1 MRHILPG
8 ELQGDVQLRP
18 LYPQGGVVKAHSP
31 VCRGAIAVV
40 ALVAKERIILQH
52 NESMRKAAR
61 NKKLPAVLRTE
72 FYRHVLPVCPGPFAQ
87 IHDHI
92 PHGASCHAHKLGL
105 RMRSGLPMK
114 ATDDASGRKAFVVL
128 HKRGVNAGGAVALKA
143 VHFAKPAAAVAE
155 PVRLDYLD
163 AFYFSTDDFHVYSRI
178 IPFQTHFVFLADAPS
193 GDYPLFFQNQKSRI
207 SAMHLLELLFAV
219 PIAAIGLAAAIHA
232 TAYIH
237 GEERKHAPRFW
248 GFFVST
254 LLSMAAV
261 ILAGGLFE
269 VWSLGFLVAWE
280 AMALSSAGLVA
291 FDSTKKSVR
300 KATWI
305 YLLACHAGV
314 AALLL
319 AFKATDAWSLAFFL
333 AVIGFGLKIGF
344 PPFHSWLP
352 EAHPAAPAPASA
364 VMSGAMIPLGFYG
377 LLKFLFGTAGAEI
390 LTAGWTFLVLG
401 AIGAVGG
408 ILFAM
413 AQSNLKKLLAFSSVE
428 NMGIIA
434 IGIGLGCLSSETK
447 HISALCIGGALV
459 HVLNHAFLKGALF
472 LGAGSILRQT
482 GTLDL
487 DRMGGLMRR
496 MPFTGTLFTLNA
508 IGLAGLPP
516 FNGFIGELAIYIGAF
531 AMIATGNTALV
542 IAGFVA
548 AVALALS
555 GGLAVA
561 AYAKAIGGALLG
573 LPRSREAAEATET
586 PHRMWIAMALLTLLS
601 VAMIP
606 ASICFLHYY
615 ADAYATATLTGAA
628 IAGGAL
634 AALTIA
640 LLLLRRF
647 ACPRGGI
654 VAKSPTWDCGYH
666 APTARMAYTATAIT
680 QPLVDFFRRALR
692 TRKYLIPFKGAP
704 ENPTDAA
711 IATETAD
718 AALASFWRPAF
729 TAAAR
734 LFQRAHL
741 LQNGSLHL
749 YILIVILAVLTLLA
763 FALAS

>member
-1 MRHILPG
+1 MS
-8 ELQGDVQLRP
+8 P
-18 LYPQGGVVKAHSP
+18 L
-31 VCRGAIAVV
+31 
-40 ALVAKERIILQH
+40 EIIF
-52 NESMRKAAR
+52 
-61 NKKLPAVLRTE
+61 T
-72 FYRHVLPVCPGPFAQ
+72 
-87 IHDHI
+87 I
-92 PHGASCHAHKLGL
+92 P
-105 RMRSGLPMK
+105 
-114 ATDDASGRKAFVVL
+114 
-128 HKRGVNAGGAVALKA
+128 
-143 VHFAKPAAAVAE
+143 
-155 PVRLDYLD
+155 
-163 AFYFSTDDFHVYSRI
+163 I
-178 IPFQTHFVFLADAPS
+178 ITV
-193 GDYPLFFQNQKSRI
+193 
-207 SAMHLLELLFAV
+207 
-219 PIAAIGLAAAIHA
+219 GLAAAIHA
-232 TAYIH
+232 TSYIH

-333 AVIGFGLKIGF
+333 TVIGFGLKIGF

-364 VMSGAMIPLGFYG
+364 IMSGAMIPLGFFG
-377 LLKFLFGTAGAEI
+377 LLKFHIINAYHSNYETV
-390 LTAGWTFLVLG
+390 GWTLLILG
-401 AIGAVGG
+401 ALGAVGG
-408 ILFAM
+408 ILFAI
-413 AQSNLKKLLAFSSVE
+413 AQANLKKLLAFSSVE

-434 IGIGLGCLSSETK
+434 IGLGLGFLSIETK

-487 DRMGGLMRR
+487 DKMGGLMRR

-531 AMIATGNTALV
+531 AMITTGNTALV
-542 IAGFVA
+542 IAGFA
-548 AVALALS
+548 AAIALALS

-561 AYAKAIGGALLG
+561 AYAKAIGGAFLG

-586 PHRMWIAMALLTLLS
+586 PRRMWIAMALLTLLS
-601 VAMIP
+601 LAMIP
-606 ASICFLHYY
+606 ASVIFLDHF
-615 ADAYATATLTGAA
+615 ANKYATATLTGAA

-634 AALTIA
+634 VALTIA
-640 LLLLRRF
+640 LLLIRRF

-654 VAKSPTWDCGYH
+654 VTKSPTWDCGYH

-680 QPLVDFFRRALR
+680 QPLVDFFRKLLR

-704 ENPTDAA
+704 ESPTDAA
-711 IATETAD
+711 IATETTD
-718 AALASFWRPAF
+718 IALASFWRPGF

>member
-1 MRHILPG
+1 
-8 ELQGDVQLRP
+8 
-18 LYPQGGVVKAHSP
+18 
-31 VCRGAIAVV
+31 
-40 ALVAKERIILQH
+40 
-52 NESMRKAAR
+52 
-61 NKKLPAVLRTE
+61 
-72 FYRHVLPVCPGPFAQ
+72 
-87 IHDHI
+87 
-92 PHGASCHAHKLGL
+92 
-105 RMRSGLPMK
+105 
-114 ATDDASGRKAFVVL
+114 
-128 HKRGVNAGGAVALKA
+128 
-143 VHFAKPAAAVAE
+143 
-155 PVRLDYLD
+155 
-163 AFYFSTDDFHVYSRI
+163 
-178 IPFQTHFVFLADAPS
+178 
-193 GDYPLFFQNQKSRI
+193 
-207 SAMHLLELLFAV
+207 MHLLELLFAV

>member
-1 MRHILPG
+1 MSPLEIIFTLP
-8 ELQGDVQLRP
+8 
-18 LYPQGGVVKAHSP
+18 
-31 VCRGAIAVV
+31 
-40 ALVAKERIILQH
+40 IIT
-52 NESMRKAAR
+52 
-61 NKKLPAVLRTE
+61 V
-72 FYRHVLPVCPGPFAQ
+72 
-87 IHDHI
+87 
-92 PHGASCHAHKLGL
+92 
-105 RMRSGLPMK
+105 
-114 ATDDASGRKAFVVL
+114 
-128 HKRGVNAGGAVALKA
+128 
-143 VHFAKPAAAVAE
+143 
-155 PVRLDYLD
+155 
-163 AFYFSTDDFHVYSRI
+163 
-178 IPFQTHFVFLADAPS
+178 
-193 GDYPLFFQNQKSRI
+193 
-207 SAMHLLELLFAV
+207 
-219 PIAAIGLAAAIHA
+219 GLAAAIHA
-232 TAYIH
+232 TSYIH
-237 GEERKHAPRFW
+237 GEERRHFPRFW

-254 LLSMAAV
+254 LLSMIAV
-261 ILAGGLFE
+261 VLSGRY
-269 VWSLGFLVAWE
+269 LGMYNLPFLVAWE

-291 FDSTKKSVR
+291 FESSKKSVR

-319 AFKATDAWSLAFFL
+319 AFKANTLDTWTLAFFL

-364 VMSGAMIPLGFYG
+364 IMSGAMIPLGFFG
-377 LLKFLFGTAGAEI
+377 LLKFHIINAYHSNYETV
-390 LTAGWTFLVLG
+390 GWTLLILG
-401 AIGAVGG
+401 ALGAVGG
-408 ILFAM
+408 ILFAI
-413 AQSNLKKLLAFSSVE
+413 AQANLKKLLAFSSVE

-434 IGIGLGCLSSETK
+434 IGLGLGFLSIETK
-447 HISALCIGGALV
+447 HISALCFGGALV

-487 DRMGGLMRR
+487 DQMGGLMRR

-516 FNGFIGELAIYIGAF
+516 FNSFIGELAIYIGAF

-542 IAGFVA
+542 IAGFA
-548 AVALALS
+548 AAIALALS

-573 LPRSREAAEATET
+573 LPRSKEAAEATET
-586 PHRMWIAMALLTLLS
+586 PRRMWIAMALLTLLS
-601 VAMIP
+601 LAMIP
-606 ASICFLHYY
+606 ASVIFLDHF
-615 ADAYATATLTGAA
+615 ANKYATASLAGAA

-634 AALTIA
+634 VTLTAA
-640 LLLLRRF
+640 LLLIRRF

-654 VAKSPTWDCGYH
+654 VTKSPTWDCGYH

-680 QPLVDFFRRALR
+680 QPLVDFFRKLLR

-704 ENPTDAA
+704 ESPTDAA
-711 IATETAD
+711 IATETTD
-718 AALASFWRPAF
+718 IALASFWRPGF

>member
-1 MRHILPG
+1 MSPLEIIFTLP
-8 ELQGDVQLRP
+8 
-18 LYPQGGVVKAHSP
+18 
-31 VCRGAIAVV
+31 
-40 ALVAKERIILQH
+40 IIT
-52 NESMRKAAR
+52 
-61 NKKLPAVLRTE
+61 V
-72 FYRHVLPVCPGPFAQ
+72 
-87 IHDHI
+87 
-92 PHGASCHAHKLGL
+92 
-105 RMRSGLPMK
+105 
-114 ATDDASGRKAFVVL
+114 
-128 HKRGVNAGGAVALKA
+128 
-143 VHFAKPAAAVAE
+143 
-155 PVRLDYLD
+155 
-163 AFYFSTDDFHVYSRI
+163 
-178 IPFQTHFVFLADAPS
+178 
-193 GDYPLFFQNQKSRI
+193 
-207 SAMHLLELLFAV
+207 
-219 PIAAIGLAAAIHA
+219 GLAAAIHA
-232 TAYIH
+232 TSYIH
-237 GEERKHAPRFW
+237 GEERRQFPRFW

-254 LLSMAAV
+254 LLSMIAV
-261 ILAGGLFE
+261 VLSGRY
-269 VWSLGFLVAWE
+269 LGTYNLPFLVAWE

-291 FDSTKKSVR
+291 FESSKKSVR

-319 AFKATDAWSLAFFL
+319 AFKANTLDTWTLAFFL

-364 VMSGAMIPLGFYG
+364 IMSGAMIPLGFFG
-377 LLKFLFGTAGAEI
+377 LLKFHIINAYHSNYETV
-390 LTAGWTFLVLG
+390 GWTLLILG
-401 AIGAVGG
+401 ALGAVGG
-408 ILFAM
+408 ILFAI
-413 AQSNLKKLLAFSSVE
+413 AQANLKKLLAFSSVE

-434 IGIGLGCLSSETK
+434 IGLGLGFLSIETK

-487 DRMGGLMRR
+487 DKMGGLMRR

-542 IAGFVA
+542 IAGFA
-548 AVALALS
+548 AAIALALS

-573 LPRSREAAEATET
+573 LPRSKEAAEATET
-586 PHRMWIAMALLTLLS
+586 PRRMWIAMALLTLLS
-601 VAMIP
+601 LAMIP
-606 ASICFLHYY
+606 ASVIFLDHF
-615 ADAYATATLTGAA
+615 ANKYATASLAGAA

-634 AALTIA
+634 VTLTAA
-640 LLLLRRF
+640 LLLIRRF

-654 VAKSPTWDCGYH
+654 VTKSPTWDCGYH

-680 QPLVDFFRRALR
+680 QPLVDFFRKLLR

-704 ENPTDAA
+704 ESPTDAA
-711 IATETAD
+711 IATETTD
-718 AALASFWRPAF
+718 IALSSFWRPGF

>member
-1 MRHILPG
+1 MS
-8 ELQGDVQLRP
+8 P
-18 LYPQGGVVKAHSP
+18 L
-31 VCRGAIAVV
+31 
-40 ALVAKERIILQH
+40 EIIF
-52 NESMRKAAR
+52 
-61 NKKLPAVLRTE
+61 T
-72 FYRHVLPVCPGPFAQ
+72 
-87 IHDHI
+87 I
-92 PHGASCHAHKLGL
+92 P
-105 RMRSGLPMK
+105 
-114 ATDDASGRKAFVVL
+114 
-128 HKRGVNAGGAVALKA
+128 
-143 VHFAKPAAAVAE
+143 
-155 PVRLDYLD
+155 
-163 AFYFSTDDFHVYSRI
+163 I
-178 IPFQTHFVFLADAPS
+178 ITV
-193 GDYPLFFQNQKSRI
+193 
-207 SAMHLLELLFAV
+207 
-219 PIAAIGLAAAIHA
+219 GLAAAIHA

-237 GEERKHAPRFW
+237 GEERKHAPRVW

-254 LLSMAAV
+254 LLLMAAV

-319 AFKATDAWSLAFFL
+319 AFKANTLDTWTLAFFL

-364 VMSGAMIPLGFYG
+364 IMSGAMIPLGFYG
-377 LLKFLFGTAGAEI
+377 LLKFLSINPYHSNYE
-390 LTAGWTFLVLG
+390 TAGWTFLILG
-401 AIGAVGG
+401 ALGAVGG
-408 ILFAM
+408 ILFAI
-413 AQSNLKKLLAFSSVE
+413 AQANLKKLLAFSSVE

-434 IGIGLGCLSSETK
+434 IGLGLGFLSIETK
-447 HISALCIGGALV
+447 HISALCFGGALV

-531 AMIATGNTALV
+531 AMIASGETALV
-542 IAGFVA
+542 AAGFVA

-561 AYAKAIGGALLG
+561 AYAKAIGGAFLG
-573 LPRSREAAEATET
+573 LPRTPEAAQAPET
-586 PHRMWIAMALLTLLS
+586 PRRMWIAMALLTLLS
-601 VAMIP
+601 LAMIP
-606 ASICFLHYY
+606 ASVIFLDHF
-615 ADAYATATLTGAA
+615 ANKYATATLAGAA

-634 AALTIA
+634 VTLAAA
-640 LLLLRRF
+640 LLLIRRF

>member
-1 MRHILPG
+1 MS
-8 ELQGDVQLRP
+8 P
-18 LYPQGGVVKAHSP
+18 L
-31 VCRGAIAVV
+31 
-40 ALVAKERIILQH
+40 EIIF
-52 NESMRKAAR
+52 
-61 NKKLPAVLRTE
+61 T
-72 FYRHVLPVCPGPFAQ
+72 
-87 IHDHI
+87 I
-92 PHGASCHAHKLGL
+92 P
-105 RMRSGLPMK
+105 
-114 ATDDASGRKAFVVL
+114 
-128 HKRGVNAGGAVALKA
+128 
-143 VHFAKPAAAVAE
+143 
-155 PVRLDYLD
+155 
-163 AFYFSTDDFHVYSRI
+163 I
-178 IPFQTHFVFLADAPS
+178 ITV
-193 GDYPLFFQNQKSRI
+193 
-207 SAMHLLELLFAV
+207 
-219 PIAAIGLAAAIHA
+219 GLAAAIHA
-232 TAYIH
+232 TSYIH
-237 GEERKHAPRFW
+237 GEERRQFPRFW

-254 LLSMAAV
+254 LLSMIAV
-261 ILAGGLFE
+261 VLSGRY
-269 VWSLGFLVAWE
+269 LGTYNLPFLVAWE

-291 FDSTKKSVR
+291 FESSKKSVR

-319 AFKATDAWSLAFFL
+319 AFKANTLDTWTLAFFL

-364 VMSGAMIPLGFYG
+364 IMSGAMIPLGFFG
-377 LLKFLFGTAGAEI
+377 LLKFHIINAYHSNYETV
-390 LTAGWTFLVLG
+390 GWTLLILG
-401 AIGAVGG
+401 ALGAVGG
-408 ILFAM
+408 ILFAI
-413 AQSNLKKLLAFSSVE
+413 AQANLKKLLAFSSVE

-434 IGIGLGCLSSETK
+434 IGLGLGFLSIETK
-447 HISALCIGGALV
+447 HISALCFGGALV

-487 DRMGGLMRR
+487 DKMGGLMRR

-516 FNGFIGELAIYIGAF
+516 FNSFIGELAIYIGAF

-542 IAGFVA
+542 IAGFPA
-548 AVALALS
+548 AIALALS

-561 AYAKAIGGALLG
+561 AYAKAIGGAFLG
-573 LPRSREAAEATET
+573 LPRTPEAAQAQET
-586 PHRMWIAMALLTLLS
+586 PRRMWITMALLTLLS
-601 VAMIP
+601 LAMIP
-606 ASICFLHYY
+606 ASVIFLDHF
-615 ADAYATATLTGAA
+615 ANKYATATLAGAA

-634 AALTIA
+634 VTLTAA
-640 LLLLRRF
+640 LLLIRRF

-654 VAKSPTWDCGYH
+654 VTKSPTWDCGYH

-680 QPLVDFFRRALR
+680 QPLVDFFRKLLR

-704 ENPTDAA
+704 ESPTDAA
-711 IATETAD
+711 IATETTD
-718 AALASFWRPAF
+718 IALASFWRPGF